1 MFCKQFSVYFYCN
14 DDFSFVQEEDWW
26 TGKIGDR
33 MGVFPFNY
41 VEVTSEASASSPAVQ
56 EVFKLAKL
64 DKVFVLYEWCIDV
77 FMFSLLFILFLYNLA
92 AYKIPKIRIAI
103 HLN

>member
-1 MFCKQFSVYFYCN
+1 MVCKHFFVYFYCN
-14 DDFSFVQEEDWW
+14 NDFSFVQEEDWW

-56 EVFKLAKL
+56 EVFTLA
-64 DKVFVLYEWCIDV
+64 
-77 FMFSLLFILFLYNLA
+77 N
-92 AYKIPKIRIAI
+92 
-103 HLN
+103 

>member
-64 DKVFVLYEWCIDV
+64 NKLFVLYEWCIDV
-77 FMFSLLFILFLYNLA
+77 FTFFIFHFVCVLLWLTKYG
-92 AYKIPKIRIAI
+92 K
-103 HLN
+103 